1 MKSRRQFLKTAGV
14 LATTLG
20 IPGMSNSQV
29 ISPSKIDYS
38 SVINDDELFNLVR
51 TQLLIPKSKVYLNTG
66 SLGPSPLP
74 VIETVSSTIRQLEAD
89 PVSENW
95 GTLGQQMEMVR
106 SKLADFIHATQE
118 EVLLTRNT
126 TEGLGLIAQS
136 FNFKPKDE
144 ILTTTQEHD
153 GALVGMEFAAKN
165 KGVIVKKVNLPMPSQ
180 NKQQVIDLVES
191 HITSKTKAIVLSHIN
206 TMTGMVM
213 PFTEIAE
220 ITRSKGILL
229 VADGAQAPGLIKV
242 DVAKLGVDAYAAS
255 GHKWLLGPKETGFLY
270 LNKRL
275 QPEIQ
280 GLFNY
285 SGFASYSASS
295 GTRNVATIIGLGAAI
310 DFLNEIGV
318 DRIQNRCLEI
328 RNYCFDELKKLQG
341 LRINSPEDKALS
353 CGIVSFALLKAS
365 NKDVYAKLKEKD
377 IIVKLLSSDNSI
389 RISCHMFVSKED
401 IDKFIGALK
410 HMI

>member
-1 MKSRRQFLKTAGV
+1 MKTAGV

-20 IPGMSNSQV
+20 IPGIGNSQV
-29 ISPSKIDYS
+29 ISSSKIDYS

-95 GTLGQQMEMVR
+95 GSLGQQMEMVR

-136 FNFKPKDE
+136 FNFKPNDE

-153 GALVGMEFAAKN
+153 GALVGIEFAAKN

-220 ITRSKGILL
+220 ITKSKGILL

-242 DVAKLGVDAYAAS
+242 DVTKLGVDAYAAS

-365 NKDVYAKLKEKD
+365 NKDVYDRLKEKD

-389 RISCHMFVSKED
+389 RISCHIFVSKED

-410 HMI
+410 LMI